1 MLCVKT
7 LMKNEEFQKEYKKLK
22 YRSAA
27 AHLTS
32 HEKEL
37 IKKNKESFN
46 DFLYSIKRMDEIKGD
61 ENEPIVVHY
70 NAGVGGTRTFISM
83 YFFIKK

>member
-1 MLCVKT
+1 
-7 LMKNEEFQKEYKKLK
+7 MKNEEFQKKYKKLK
-22 YRSAA
+22 YRSAD
-27 AHLTS
+27 LTS

-70 NAGVGGTRTFISM
+70 NAGVGGTGTFISM
-83 YFFIKK
+83 YFL